1 MLVYVFFLKHSI
13 EKYYEV
19 LKKCFVHTKN
29 PSSAAANALS
39 LLKPDV
45 SSITFYR
52 HGDEIALVLQGQ
64 NLWFCS
70 KIGINGRKNIIIDNL
85 EADATSRSVRFN
97 YTPRDEK
104 DLIIERRTE
113 TVDIVLYSHFANP
126 IKRKVPVK
134 CMVSLNSYCYIHHFA
149 LILG

>member
-1 MLVYVFFLKHSI
+1 M
-13 EKYYEV
+13 
-19 LKKCFVHTKN
+19 
-29 PSSAAANALS
+29 
-39 LLKPDV
+39 
-45 SSITFYR
+45 
-52 HGDEIALVLQGQ
+52 LQGQ

-70 KIGINGRKNIIIDNL
+70 KICINGKNHIIIDHL

-97 YTPRDEK
+97 YTPRNEK

-134 CMVSLNSYCYIHHFA
+134 CMVSLNDF
-149 LILG
+149 